1 MITTQEGRTRRPVF
15 VPGTPAVHASVLP
28 GSYGEPSWTTP
39 AGGSRGHARAHL
51 HWNRTGG
58 RPRVKRLRLFRGTEG
73 AGEASDD
80 PKTAA
85 LRRRLSAVEAALE
98 ALSEGI
104 VVVDAGGG
112 ID

>member
-1 MITTQEGRTRRPVF
+1 M
-15 VPGTPAVHASVLP
+15 
-28 GSYGEPSWTTP
+28 
-39 AGGSRGHARAHL
+39 
-51 HWNRTGG
+51 
-58 RPRVKRLRLFRGTEG
+58 KRLRLFRGSEG
-73 AGEASDD
+73 AGEASPDD

-112 ID
+112 IDYFNTTARDLIGRRFERIFELAPPVLRDACREVAVTRSATELEFETAGRIIEASVVPRE